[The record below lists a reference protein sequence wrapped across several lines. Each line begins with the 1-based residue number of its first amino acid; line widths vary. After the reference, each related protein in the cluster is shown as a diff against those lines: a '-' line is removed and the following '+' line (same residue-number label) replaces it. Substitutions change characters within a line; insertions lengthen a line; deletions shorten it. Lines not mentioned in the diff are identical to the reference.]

1 MRFLVG
7 IFICVLLLFSSAVS
21 NAQLYTFKNFD
32 HTDGLILSSVLS
44 VNESNNGYLWFGTDG
59 AGLMRFDGKKMDYLE
74 EIQGRT
80 NRHVNSIAFNEEGNV
95 FFSTHYR
102 GIFKLKYNRIDRIDS
117 IQLNGQNR
125 KILHFHDNFIA
136 VQDGGI
142 VIYKNENEVI
152 QEQRIYPFDKSMH
165 FYGSNIIDNAVFLFT
180 SKGNFII
187 YDKQII
193 HLNEWLGT
201 DENTTK
207 NFTNVYKAGD
217 SLVLINKDLTKEMTI
232 LMDDFRPK
240 FFIRTK
246 IEQKVLQDG
255 EFIVY
260 SDHRYD
266 LSAYITNYGNL
277 ITKIDD
283 KNNFSVLINNSVKK
297 IQNPTGIHIDRNGDI
312 WITTGQSG
320 VFRVSLEPFTKLN
333 FHPLYEDPF
342 IRFIGRTPNYD
353 IVLSNSEGNSH
364 IGNKSSNFKEYED
377 LIINA
382 MAEVDGRYLLATT
395 KGIKLIKDTEILNRS
410 QFSEYDNKR
419 TSLIFNAFGSVWISE
434 EGHGLTQHN
443 LKTNKKRNIDNAP
456 AYFYNAL
463 IPDDSSSILF
473 GSNDGVFRYNTK
485 DSSFTKLPSQVN
497 GYSLGAYVG
506 NSTKDI
512 YGNCWFTLDEGLY
525 CYKKDGSITAI
536 TAERFLPSTL
546 LYTLNAD
553 DYGNLIV
560 GTNKGITVI
569 KVDEDGVPK
578 SSNTYNNENGFNG
591 YETHM
596 RSSFKDE
603 NGNIFVGTLEGL
615 FMIKPEFLQ
624 KKVKPIAP
632 FISEIQN
639 KETQYFSQDLKLGEN
654 PIFHVDNNNLSFEFT
669 CINAKNDFIRY
680 SYKLEGLDEDWSDWT
695 FAQEA
700 FYNNLSGGKYVF
712 KVRATVDEEIISE
725 TSTFSFNVYIPF
737 FRTKWFIILIIG
749 LVIFANFFVLE
760 KTKKFSRKNIILS
773 RDIGANRRIA
783 ASILLFG
790 TFANTAAHI
799 FAPRIDDTIVLH
811 DVSSILVGIFTFI
824 LFLLVSLSKQ
834 FVKKSNEL
842 LIIGF
847 FTLLG
852 FNFIGAFLSDI
863 HPFYLMAILLI
874 AFVAPFIFKGLK
886 SAIAFGFIFILFG
899 VAITF
904 YLEAAIYN
912 QYLFLI
918 GICIAAFLAIFM
930 TYLRNNS
937 LEKLIF
943 TSGVVNKGNVL
954 VVAFDGNGK
963 ISYASENIEELLD
976 LKKELNGTFITEL
989 NQYQPRFSEHE
1000 KFSNVD
1006 LKNEFQEGK
1015 IFVTPL
1021 FSKSG
1026 DIVYYQWS
1034 CKEFSDDVRVIL
1046 GQDVTDKINLENYYE
1061 LIVRNADDLIFQT
1074 DPQGNFTFVN
1084 EKCEEVF
1091 GRSKNDLIGK
1101 SITSVINKEYQ
1112 SKVRAFYAQNFK
1124 EKRKNDYLE
1133 FPITTPE
1140 GEDRWLGQNL
1150 TTLLKPG
1157 ADNIIVGFLG
1167 LARDITERREA
1178 NAIIK
1183 EQNKDITS
1191 SINYARR
1198 IQFNMLPRSSDFEK
1212 TFNEHFIIFKPKD
1225 IVSGDFYW
1233 LNEVDNKTI
1242 IVCSDCTGHGV
1253 PGSFMTLLGINILN
1267 QIILEAKI
1275 TNPGRI
1281 FDELDKRLIEVLPRD
1296 GQNRIKDG
1304 MEAVVC
1310 VFNHDDE
1317 SVQYACAGGRFVVTD
1332 DENEDITVYKTD
1344 SKHIGDPAQTENF
1357 AYQTKEINL
1366 NQHQILYLFSDGYP
1380 DQFGGK
1386 RNKKLTIK
1394 KFLALLDALTHQDLQ
1409 EQNEIFREH
1418 LAAWISSQPQTDDIT
1433 LIALKGI
1440 KSRNKEKS

>member
-1 MRFLVG
+1 MNFFVRIL
-7 IFICVLLLFSSAVS
+7 ICVIFLLISTGSYT
-21 NAQLYTFKNFD
+21 QLYTFKNYD
-32 HTDGLILSSVLS
+32 HTDGLILSSILS
-44 VNESNNGYLWFGTDG
+44 VNESKEGYLWFGTDG

-80 NRHVNSIAFNEEGNV
+80 NRHVNSIDFDDEGSV
-95 FFSTHYR
+95 LFSTQFR
-102 GIFKLKYNRIDRIDS
+102 GIFSLKYNKINRIDS
-117 IQLNGQNR
+117 LQFKGQNQ
-125 KILHFHDNFIA
+125 KVLNFHNDLIV
-136 VQDGGI
+136 VQDGG
-142 VIYKNENEVI
+142 VSIYENNNQLINE
-152 QEQRIYPFDKSMH
+152 QKLYPYDKGMH
-165 FYGSNIIDNAVFLFT
+165 FYGSNIIDNGAFLFT
-180 SKGNFII
+180 SKGNFILF
-187 YDKQII
+187 DKQII

-207 NFTNVYKAGD
+207 EFSSVYKTGD
-217 SLVLINKDLTKEMTI
+217 SLVLINRSLTQEMTV

-240 FFIRTK
+240 FFI
-246 IEQKVLQDG
+246 QDDID
-255 EFIVY
+255 EKLLEENEYVVK
-260 SDHRYD
+260 SDERYD
-266 LSAYITNYGNL
+266 FCAYITNHGKV
-277 ITKIDD
+277 ITKN
-283 KNNFSVLINNSVKK
+283 KSTNEFSVLMNNSVKQ
-297 IQNPTGIHIDRNGDI
+297 INTPSDIHIDRNRDI
-312 WITTGQSG
+312 WVTTANSG
-320 VFRVSLEPFTKLN
+320 IFRISLEPFTKLN
-333 FHPLYEDPF
+333 LHPLYEDPF
-342 IRFIGRTPNYD
+342 IRFIGRTSGYD
-353 IVLSNSEGNSH
+353 IVLSNSEGHSYV
-364 IGNKSSNFKEYED
+364 GNKTTQFKEYKD
-377 LIINA
+377 IVVNA
-382 MAEVDGRYLLATT
+382 MTKVGDHYLLATS
-395 KGIKLIKDTEILNRS
+395 KGVKELRNGSIIESDKFK
-410 QFSEYDNKR
+410 EYSDKR
-419 TSLIFNAFGSVWISE
+419 ISLIYNAFGSVWISE
-434 EGHGLTQHN
+434 EGSGLTQHN
-443 LKTNKKRNIDNAP
+443 LKTGEKRSFDNAP
-456 AYFYNAL
+456 AYFYNAI
-463 IPDDSSSILF
+463 IPDDSNSILF
-473 GSNDGVFRYNTK
+473 GSNNGVFLYELEDQSFEQLPTK
-485 DSSFTKLPSQVN
+485 VN
-497 GYSLGAYVG
+497 GSSLGSYVG

-536 TAERFLPSTL
+536 TAQRFLPSTL

-553 DYGNLIV
+553 NYGNLIV

-569 KVDEDGVPK
+569 KVDKEGMPL

-596 RSSFKDE
+596 RSSFKDDK
-603 NGNIFVGTLEGL
+603 GNIFVGTLEGL

-624 KKVKPIAP
+624 KKIKPIAP
-632 FISEIQN
+632 LIRNVQN
-639 KETQYFSQDLKLGEN
+639 KDYRYFLQDVEPGKK
-654 PIFHVDNNNLSFEFT
+654 PVFHVDDNNLSFEFT
-669 CINAKNDFIRY
+669 CINAKNDFVRY
-680 SYKLEGLDEDWSDWT
+680 SYKLKGIDDEWSDWSSSK
-695 FAQEA
+695 EA
-700 FYNNLSGGKYVF
+700 FYNNLSGGEYTF
-712 KVRATVDEEIISE
+712 MVRATIDEQIISE
-725 TSTFSFNVYIPF
+725 TSSFDFKVYIPF

-749 LVIFANFFVLE
+749 LVIIANFFVLE
-760 KTKKFSRKNIILS
+760 KTKRFNRKNIILS
-773 RDIGANRRIA
+773 RDVGANRRIA

-790 TFANTAAHI
+790 AFANTAAHI
-799 FAPRIDDTIVLH
+799 FAPRIDDSIVLH
-811 DVSSILVGIFTFI
+811 DLSSILIGVIVFS
-824 LFLLVSLSKQ
+824 LFLLVSVSKR
-834 FVKKSNEL
+834 FVQKSNEL

-852 FNFIGAFLSDI
+852 FNFVCAFLSDI

-874 AFVAPFIFKGLK
+874 AFVAPFIFRGLK
-886 SAIAFGFIFILFG
+886 SAIAFGFIFILSG
-899 VAITF
+899 VAMTF
-904 YLEAAIYN
+904 YLEEAIYN

-918 GICIAAFLAIFM
+918 GICIAAFLAVFM

-937 LEKLIF
+937 LERLIF

-954 VVAFDGNGK
+954 VVAFDGNGR

-976 LKKELNGTFITEL
+976 LKMELKGTTVSEL
-989 NQYQPRFSEHE
+989 NQYQPKFSEHK

-1021 FSKSG
+1021 FAKSG

-1091 GRSKNDLIGK
+1091 GRSKSDLIGK
-1101 SITSVINKEYQ
+1101 SITSVTIGEYQ
-1112 SKVRAFYAQNFK
+1112 KKVRAFYAQNFQ
-1124 EKRKNDYLE
+1124 ERRKHDYLE
-1133 FPITTPE
+1133 FPILTPG
-1140 GEDRWLGQNL
+1140 GEERWLGQNL

-1157 ADNIIVGFLG
+1157 ADNIVIGFLG
-1167 LARDITERREA
+1167 LARDITERRVA

-1198 IQFNMLPRSSDFEK
+1198 IQFNMLPRSTDFEK
-1212 TFNEHFIIFKPKD
+1212 TFNEHFILFKPKD

-1275 TNPGRI
+1275 TDPGEI
-1281 FDELDKRLIEVLPRD
+1281 FNELDKRLIDVLPRD

-1344 SKHIGDPAQTENF
+1344 TKHIGDIPETDDF
-1357 AYQTKEINL
+1357 KYQTKEINL
-1366 NQHQILYLFSDGYP
+1366 NQNQILYLFSDGYP
-1380 DQFGGK
+1380 DQFGGEK
-1386 RNKKLTIK
+1386 NKKLTIK
-1394 KFLALLDALTHQDLQ
+1394 KFLALLDALTPQDLR

-1418 LAAWISSQPQTDDIT
+1418 LDAWIGDQPQTDDIT

-1440 KSRNKEKS
+1440 KRRNKE

>member
-1 MRFLVG
+1 MKFFLRV
-7 IFICVLLLFSSAVS
+7 FICVLLLLSSAVS
-21 NAQLYTFKNFD
+21 NAQLYTFKNYD
-32 HTDGLILSSVLS
+32 HTDGLVLSSILS
-44 VNESNNGYLWFGTDG
+44 VNESSDGYLWFGTDG
-59 AGLMRFDGKKMDYLE
+59 AGLMRFNGKKMDYLE
-74 EIQGRT
+74 DVQGRT
-80 NRHVNSIAFNEEGNV
+80 NRHVNSIDFDNRGNV
-95 FFSTHYR
+95 LFSTQYR
-102 GIFKLKYNRIDRIDS
+102 GVFKLQYNQINRIDS
-117 IQLNGQNR
+117 IQFRGQNQ
-125 KILHFHDNFIA
+125 KVLHFHDDLVV

-142 VIYKNENEVI
+142 VIYKNENELI
-152 QEQRIYPFDKSMH
+152 QEQKIYPFDKSMN

-180 SKGNFII
+180 SKGNFIV

-193 HLNEWLGT
+193 HLSEWLGT
-201 DENTTK
+201 DENTTRE
-207 NFTNVYKAGD
+207 FSSVYKTGD
-217 SLVLINKDLTKEMTI
+217 SLVLINRDLTQEMTI

-240 FFIRTK
+240 FFIR
-246 IEQKVLQDG
+246 DG
-255 EFIVY
+255 IDEKLLEDDEFVIK

-266 LSAYITNYGNL
+266 FCVYVTNFGRV
-277 ITKIDD
+277 ITKNTS
-283 KNNFSVLINNSVKK
+283 NNDFSVLINNSVKQIK
-297 IQNPTGIHIDRNGDI
+297 SPTDIHIDRNRDI
-312 WITTGQSG
+312 WVTTSNSG
-320 VFRVSLEPFTKLN
+320 IFRISLEPFTKLN
-333 FHPLYEDPF
+333 LHPLYEDPF
-342 IRFIGRTPNYD
+342 IRYIGRTSNYD
-353 IVLSNSEGNSH
+353 IVLSNSEGHSY
-364 IGNKSSNFKEYED
+364 IGNKSTDFKEYKD
-377 LIINA
+377 IIVNA
-382 MAEVDGRYLLATT
+382 MTQFEGRYLLATSR
-395 KGIKLIKDTEILNRS
+395 GIKEIKNGNLINNDE
-410 QFSEYDNKR
+410 FSEYNDKR
-419 TSLIFNAFGSVWISE
+419 VSLIYNALGSLWISE
-434 EGHGLTQHN
+434 EGKGLTQHN
-443 LKTNKKRNIDNAP
+443 LKTNKKRNFDNAP
-456 AYFYNAL
+456 AYFYNAI

-473 GSNDGVFRYNTK
+473 GSNNGVFLYDVKENNLTQ
-485 DSSFTKLPSQVN
+485 LPPKVN
-497 GYSLGAYVG
+497 GSSLGSYVG
-506 NSTKDI
+506 NSAKDI

-525 CYKKDGSITAI
+525 CYKKDGTVTAI
-536 TAERFLPSTL
+536 TAQRFLPSTL
-546 LYTLNAD
+546 LYTLNTD

-560 GTNKGITVI
+560 GTNKGITII
-569 KVDEDGVPK
+569 KVDKEGMPV

-632 FISEIQN
+632 IIRKVQN
-639 KETQYFSQDLKLGEN
+639 RDYRYFLQDVEPGNK

-669 CINAKNDFIRY
+669 CINAKNDFVRF
-680 SYKLEGLDEDWSDWT
+680 SYKLEGFDTEWSDWT
-695 FAQEA
+695 SAQEA
-700 FYNNLSGGKYVF
+700 FYNNLSGGDYTF

-725 TSTFSFNVYIPF
+725 TSTFSFRVYIPF

-760 KTKKFSRKNIILS
+760 KTKRFNRKNIILS
-773 RDIGANRRIA
+773 RDVGADRRIA

-790 TFANTAAHI
+790 AFANTAAHI
-799 FAPRIDDTIVLH
+799 FAPRIDDSIELH
-811 DVSSILVGIFTFI
+811 DISSIIVGVLVFS
-824 LFLLVSLSKQ
+824 LFLLVSISKRFIQ
-834 FVKKSNEL
+834 KSNEL

-852 FNFIGAFLSDI
+852 FNFICAFLSDI

-874 AFVAPFIFKGLK
+874 AFVAPFIFRGLK
-886 SAIAFGFIFILFG
+886 SAIAFGFIFILSG
-899 VAITF
+899 VAMTF
-904 YLEAAIYN
+904 YLEEAIYN

-918 GICIAAFLAIFM
+918 GICIAAFLSVFM

-937 LEKLIF
+937 LERLIF

-954 VVAFDGNGK
+954 VVAFDGGGK

-976 LKKELNGTFITEL
+976 LKTELKGISVSEL
-989 NQYQPRFSEHE
+989 NQYQPRNNEHK

-1091 GRSKNDLIGK
+1091 GRSKTELLGK
-1101 SITSVINKEYQ
+1101 SITSVTIGEHQ
-1112 SKVRAFYAQNFK
+1112 SKVRTFYTQNFQ
-1124 EKRKNDYLE
+1124 ERRKHDYLE

-1140 GEDRWLGQNL
+1140 GEERWLGQNL
-1150 TTLLKPG
+1150 TTLLRPG
-1157 ADNIIVGFLG
+1157 ADNIVIGFLG

-1178 NAIIK
+1178 SAIIK

-1198 IQFNMLPRSSDFEK
+1198 IQFNMLPRSSDFKK
-1212 TFNEHFIIFKPKD
+1212 TFNEHFILFKPKD

-1275 TNPGRI
+1275 TNPGKI
-1281 FDELDKRLIEVLPRD
+1281 FDELDKRLIDVLPRD

-1344 SKHIGDPAQTENF
+1344 AKHIGDMPETEDF
-1357 AYQTKEINL
+1357 KYQTKEINL
-1366 NQHQILYLFSDGYP
+1366 NQNQILYLFTDGYP
-1380 DQFGGK
+1380 DQFGGEN
-1386 RNKKLTIK
+1386 NKKLTIK
-1394 KFLALLDALTHQDLQ
+1394 KFLALLDALTRQDLY
-1409 EQNEIFREH
+1409 EQHEMFREH
-1418 LAAWISSQPQTDDIT
+1418 LTAWIGNQPQTDDIT

-1440 KSRNKEKS
+1440 KSREKE